1 VRSASNLLKVTDSAA
16 PVRDTLL
23 RAPCSLARTVFV
35 MNMLAILGFVT
46 IGLFLAFVTLTRTP
60 VIVALVLVPLSTAVA
75 AGFSGE
81 VGAFALDGLRT
92 VAPVA
97 ALIMFAVLYF
107 GLMIDV
113 GLFNPLI
120 ERLLAFVQGD
130 PVRLCLATA
139 ALAMLVALDG
149 DGATTFLISITA
161 LLPVHRRLGMTPLV
175 LPAIVALAAGVMN
188 LLPWGGP
195 TARAMSVLRAGVDQ
209 LFIPVLP
216 AMGMGIVWVFFV
228 AWRLGRSERRRLSTE
243 PPFVPETLSEAVVT
257 PQPASRAL
265 FYFNAVLTTLVIV
278 LLLQGLFPASV
289 GLPELPAPLIFMVAF
304 AIALPVNRR
313 TATAERDQMASH
325 AASAVLV
332 VSMILAAGVFTG
344 ILNGSGM
351 IKAMATVLAS
361 NIPSFVSPWLSQ
373 IVALTSMPLSLV
385 FTPDVLFRGASG
397 IRRRDVGPRP
407 RSGDDRSGRDPWSD
421 DDRLS
426 AQSADRVDV
435 HSGRTVGRLAPRAS
449 EVCVQMGARHDSRH
463 DYRRVDHRSHL
474 MISRLFAATDR
485 VSAAL
490 SSHRAVSVAV
500 SVLIGRSFSS
510 RNRAQKSVAP
520 PALTI
525 AARITFAPWVNVS
538 RFETPSS
545 ITVWRSL

>member
-1 VRSASNLLKVTDSAA
+1 
-16 PVRDTLL
+16 
-23 RAPCSLARTVFV
+23 

-46 IGLFLAFVTLTRTP
+46 IGVFLALVTLTRTP
-60 VIVALVLVPLSTAVA
+60 VIVALVLVPLATAVA
-75 AGFSGE
+75 GGFSGQ
-81 VGAFALDGLRT
+81 VGAFAIDGLRT

-113 GLFNPLI
+113 GLFTPLI
-120 ERLLAFVQGD
+120 ERLLGFVHGD

-209 LFIPVLP
+209 VFIPVLP

-228 AWRLGRSERRRLSTE
+228 AWWLGRSERRRLATE
-243 PPFVPETLSEAVVT
+243 PPSVPETLSEVVVT
-257 PQPASRAL
+257 TARRHGHSSISTRLSRL
-265 FYFNAVLTTLVIV
+265 VVIV

-313 TATAERDQMASH
+313 TATAQRDQMASH

-361 NIPSFVSPWLSQ
+361 NIPSAVSPWLSQ

-385 FTPDVLFRGASG
+385 FTPDAFYFGVLPVFADVASAL
-397 IRRRDVGPRP
+397 
-407 RSGDDRSGRDPWSD
+407 GRDP
-421 DDRLS
+421 
-426 AQSADRVDV
+426 V
-435 HSGRTVGRLAPRAS
+435 T
-449 EVCVQMGARHDSRH
+449 
-463 DYRRVDHRSHL
+463 
-474 MISRLFAATDR
+474 
-485 VSAAL
+485 
-490 SSHRAVSVAV
+490 
-500 SVLIGRSFSS
+500 IGRAAILGQMTTGFPLSPLTASTFILVGLSGVS
-510 RNRAQKSVAP
+510 LREHQRYVFKWAFGTTVVMTIVA
-520 PALTI
+520 
-525 AARITFAPWVNVS
+525 
-538 RFETPSS
+538 S
-545 ITVWRSL
+545 ITGAI